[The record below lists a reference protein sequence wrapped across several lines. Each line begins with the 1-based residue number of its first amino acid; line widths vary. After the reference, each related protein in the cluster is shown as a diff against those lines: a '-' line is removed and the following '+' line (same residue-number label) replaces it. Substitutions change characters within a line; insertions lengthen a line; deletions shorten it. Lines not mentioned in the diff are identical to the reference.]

1 MQIGDSLHW
10 EINGR
15 QEMPQFSFRLTAVC
29 EVIVTADTEEQAGIL
44 AANETPISAYAF
56 ESGEMTCI
64 VTPENESQCIRHADH
79 VID

>member
-15 QEMPQFSFRLTAVC
+15 QEMPQYSFRLTAVC

-44 AANETPISAYAF
+44 AADETPMSAYMF
-56 ESGEMTCI
+56 ESGELNGI
-64 VTPENESQCIRHADH
+64 VTAENESQFVRHADH